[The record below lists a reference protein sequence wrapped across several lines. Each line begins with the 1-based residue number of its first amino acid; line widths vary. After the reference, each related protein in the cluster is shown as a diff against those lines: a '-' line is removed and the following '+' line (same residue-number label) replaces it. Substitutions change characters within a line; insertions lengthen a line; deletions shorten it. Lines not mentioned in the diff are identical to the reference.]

1 MFEGTFPESDGATNH
16 QGLGWNDDYSK
27 LVTFN
32 KETNQ
37 YELNENGLDVARWH
51 VHLGQNIKIQGASNI
66 TLQQYLAQ
74 RPKFFQALEKR
85 IEHYNRMKA

>member
-32 KETNQ
+32 EETNQ

-51 VHLGQNIKIQGASNI
+51 VH
-66 TLQQYLAQ
+66 LAQ